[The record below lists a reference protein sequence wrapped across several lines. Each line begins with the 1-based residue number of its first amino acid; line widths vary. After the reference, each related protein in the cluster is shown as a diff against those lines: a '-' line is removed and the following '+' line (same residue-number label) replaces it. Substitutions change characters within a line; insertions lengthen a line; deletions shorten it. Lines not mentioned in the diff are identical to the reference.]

1 MMKMITVLAAVL
13 LWTTPVMAETY
24 SWVDDSGTYNFTE
37 EYSRVPKK
45 YRNKVD
51 KRGDMGASAQT
62 NESVAPPSKS
72 NAIPPADAKNA
83 AAGKPGTPA
92 GSFGGK
98 SYDQWKQEF
107 GEREAA
113 MGVIKRRIDEIDALL
128 KSAPPNGEQTR
139 SLLAERHKAAEQFN
153 ELRKQYDQFAEQAR
167 KAGIK
172 VTVTQ

>member
-1 MMKMITVLAAVL
+1 MKLISVMAGVL

-62 NESVAPPSKS
+62 NESAATPSKS
-72 NAIPPADAKNA
+72 NAPPPAESKNA
-83 AAGKPGTPA
+83 ASGKPGTPT
-92 GSFGGK
+92 GSFGGR

-113 MGVIKRRIDEIDALL
+113 MGATRKKVDEFDVILKKKALD
-128 KSAPPNGEQTR
+128 KGQTE
-139 SLLAERHKAAEQFN
+139 SLIAERNKAVEQFN
-153 ELRKQYDQFAEQAR
+153 EQRKQYDQFVELAR
-167 KAGIK
+167 KSGIQ
-172 VTVTQ
+172 VTVSP